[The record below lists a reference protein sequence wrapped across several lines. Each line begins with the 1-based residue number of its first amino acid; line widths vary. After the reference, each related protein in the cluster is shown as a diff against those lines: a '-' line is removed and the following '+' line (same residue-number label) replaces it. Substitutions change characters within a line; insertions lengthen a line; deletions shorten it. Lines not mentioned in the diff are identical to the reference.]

1 MKEYLTAKEAREMA
15 SKWQEVQIDFYIQ
28 RAIDAIKESANK
40 GYYSKSF
47 EAPPMNV
54 SRKDCKKILE
64 ELGYTITGNG
74 GSWSISWL
82 ETLEIVED

>member
-1 MKEYLTAKEAREMA
+1 MEKYLTAKEAYEMA
-15 SKWQEVQIDFYIQ
+15 NKWQEVQVAFYIQ

-47 EAPPMNV
+47 EAPPLNV
-54 SRKDCKKILE
+54 SRKSCKKILE
-64 ELGYTITGNG
+64 ELGYTISSAN

-82 ETLEIVED
+82 EKAKE